1 MQILMKSNLSTMSK
15 ENVLAKVDI
24 DNVSELHINVKKTLR
39 DLKSLSEPEIVKPGK
54 EVKTDKNS
62 SRVEVKQKSSQRME
76 DDSSLER
83 FSKGIKNVPEGWKMR
98 NKEKDLQG
106 FQKMSIEKGII
117 P

>member
-1 MQILMKSNLSTMSK
+1 MRRPGGCQES
-15 ENVLAKVDI
+15 VRRPGGG
-24 DNVSELHINVKKTLR
+24 SELTGVQEE
-39 DLKSLSEPEIVKPGK
+39 SEVLEFVI
-54 EVKTDKNS
+54 KNGG
-62 SRVEVKQKSSQRME
+62 QAKSSQRME

>member
-76 DDSSLER
+76 DDSSLKIYSKRFQECFKRMEDEEQRER
-83 FSKGIKNVPEGWKMR
+83 SSRIPEDEHKKWI
-98 NKEKDLQG
+98 
-106 FQKMSIEKGII
+106 S